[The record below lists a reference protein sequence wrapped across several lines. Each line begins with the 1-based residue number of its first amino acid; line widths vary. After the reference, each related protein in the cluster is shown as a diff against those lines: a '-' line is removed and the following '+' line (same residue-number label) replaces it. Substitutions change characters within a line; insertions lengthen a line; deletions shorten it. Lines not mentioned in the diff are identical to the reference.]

1 MANRGDPEDRALI
14 RAILKLDGNVLGL
27 VFGIIGAFALFVATN
42 WLLVKGG
49 QPIGPHLSLLG
60 QFFIGYSV
68 TFVGSLIGAVY
79 AFACGYVAGFIL
91 AYVYNTVVW
100 LKGR

>member
-60 QFFIGYSV
+60 HFFIGYSV
-68 TFVGSLIGAVY
+68 TFVGSLIGAAY
-79 AFACGYVAGFIL
+79 AFICGYVAGLIL
-91 AYVYNTVVW
+91 AYVYNGVVW
-100 LKGR
+100 LKGD